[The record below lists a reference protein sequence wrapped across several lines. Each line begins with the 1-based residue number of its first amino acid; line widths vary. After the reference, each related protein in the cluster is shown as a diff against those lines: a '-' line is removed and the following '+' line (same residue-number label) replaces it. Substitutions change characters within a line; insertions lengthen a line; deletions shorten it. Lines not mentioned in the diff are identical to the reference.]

1 MLLITLQIAAVALV
15 ALYLGWSRL
24 RVWQRNRQ
32 SWEGMLQRLHHGWN
46 AGALSEHFPWKEGL
60 DISPDENWTRI
71 HGARGLWIMYRNAG
85 VMLEMADFAARHAGI
100 DPALLE
106 TLRADATQI
115 RLAALYALINYAFN
129 QASEGVRISSF
140 QVASMY
146 TGMAAHMT
154 EFLQNNAD
162 VALPSF
168 VAAM

>member
-1 MLLITLQIAAVALV
+1 MLLIVLQIAAVSLV
-15 ALYLGWSRL
+15 ALYLGWMRL

-32 SWEGMLQRLHHGWN
+32 SWEGMLARLHHGWN

-60 DISPDENWTRI
+60 HVTPDENWARI
-71 HGARGLWIMYRNAG
+71 RGARGLWIMYRNAG

-106 TLRADATQI
+106 TLRTDATQL
-115 RLAALYALINYAFN
+115 RFAALQALLDYALN
-129 QASEGVRISSF
+129 QASEGVRINSF
-140 QVASMY
+140 RVASLY

-168 VAAM
+168 VAAL